1 MDRAGSN
8 LRGNTMIGDSL
19 ITTGRGRRDRTN
31 VRLYVTMSAH
41 FWLSAKGQFV
51 SATPSAPAQ
60 TGSPATISVTA
71 LTARIKLL
79 LEGDALLRDVWLT
92 GEVSNW
98 RRAASG
104 HIYFALKDGSS
115 SISAV
120 MWRSAAV
127 GHTWL
132 PSEGDQVIA
141 HGSIDVYPER
151 GVYQINVKRM
161 RPAGRGQM
169 YAAFEQLKAK
179 LTAEGLFNADRKRS
193 IPPRPQRIGLVTS
206 ADAAA
211 LRDILRT
218 IAGRW
223 PLVDLIVFHT
233 LVMGAEAPAQ
243 LVAALAQANR
253 YSRESEPIDTLIMAR
268 GGGAIE
274 DLWAFNDEAVARAVA
289 ASELPVIAGVGH
301 ETDVTIVDFV
311 ADLRA
316 PTPTGA
322 AVAATPNGADELL
335 WLREQTRLCADEALA
350 IIAEERA
357 QLLRAERR
365 LRQVHPI
372 RLVELQVQRLD
383 ERQLR
388 LGQAIGRR
396 VERTTARLALARAR
410 LTAFDPRAV
419 LTRGYSIVQRAS
431 GEVVTA
437 PAQSVAGETLAV
449 LSAGGRYLV
458 ERREDHP
465 AGDASV

>member
-1 MDRAGSN
+1 
-8 LRGNTMIGDSL
+8 
-19 ITTGRGRRDRTN
+19 
-31 VRLYVTMSAH
+31 MSAR
-41 FWLSAKGQFV
+41 FWLSAKGQIV

-60 TGSPATISVTA
+60 AGFPATISVTA
-71 LTARIKLL
+71 LTTHIKLL
-79 LEGDALLRDVWLT
+79 LESDALLRDVWIT

-98 RRAASG
+98 KRAASG

-127 GHTWL
+127 SHTWL
-132 PSEGDQVIA
+132 PSDGDQVIA
-141 HGSIDVYPER
+141 HGSITVYPER
-151 GVYQINVKRM
+151 GVYQITVNRL
-161 RPAGRGQM
+161 RPAGRGQL

-179 LTAEGLFNADRKRS
+179 LAAEGLFDAERKRP
-193 IPPRPQRIGLVTS
+193 IPPRPRRIGLVTS

-211 LRDILRT
+211 LHDF
-218 IAGRW
+218 
-223 PLVDLIVFHT
+223 IVFHT

-243 LVAALAQANR
+243 LVAALTQANR
-253 YSRESEPIDTLIMAR
+253 YSREVEPIDTLIIAR

-289 ASELPVIAGVGH
+289 ASALPVIAGVGH

-322 AVAATPNGADELL
+322 AVVATPNGADELL
-335 WLREQTRLCADEALA
+335 WLREQTRLCAEEALA

-372 RLVELQVQRLD
+372 RLVELQIQRLD

-396 VERTTARLALARAR
+396 VERTAARLALASAR

-419 LTRGYSIVQRAS
+419 LARGYSIVQRAN

-437 PAQSVAGETLAV
+437 PAQSVSGEMLAV
-449 LSAGGRYLV
+449 LSAGGRYRV
-458 ERREDHP
+458 ERKDAHP
-465 AGDASV
+465 AGDASVSLGAQPFER